1 MEGKVTR
8 TSASTSTEPTDE
20 SPTWCTIHGDTC
32 PNTKILATILAA
44 PPSVEIMDED
54 WNRFEDT
61 VSDQQ
66 AREIINNARSQQAN
80 EDEEEKEEG
89 STSTEDS
96 DAEQPPE
103 DNWDDQPGRVQTAA
117 EIEEDERAWA
127 RISEKIKQETLER
140 YCKEKRDLAVE
151 FEDDKFKLVQRY
163 GERKRQLEDRFYGK
177 KARWD
182 YL

>member
-1 MEGKVTR
+1 
-8 TSASTSTEPTDE
+8 
-20 SPTWCTIHGDTC
+20 
-32 PNTKILATILAA
+32 
-44 PPSVEIMDED
+44 MDED

-80 EDEEEKEEG
+80 EEEEEEEEEG

-103 DNWDDQPGRVQTAA
+103 DNWDDQPGRVRTAA

>member
-1 MEGKVTR
+1 
-8 TSASTSTEPTDE
+8 
-20 SPTWCTIHGDTC
+20 
-32 PNTKILATILAA
+32 
-44 PPSVEIMDED
+44 MDED

-80 EDEEEKEEG
+80 EEEEEEEG
-89 STSTEDS
+89 GTSTEDS

-103 DNWDDQPGRVQTAA
+103 DNWDDQPGRVRTAA

-163 GERKRQLEDRFYGK
+163 GERKRHAFTERKRGGITCEAERRHARRRRKWNK
-177 KARWD
+177 K
-182 YL
+182 